1 MEQVVPFNVNTA
13 GTTKYLCLANVRKGY
28 GIGAKYP
35 DATTAWNN
43 TQQHRDRNFP
53 AGCAVPIFFNWTGK
67 VEGVTKN
74 WGHVGVRLADGRFW
88 TDGKFYQS
96 VGTLMAFY
104 LKNGNPSYLGWGE
117 SLNGVPI
124 VKSVTIEPMAII
136 QDAPNWYA
144 RCNDTHWRINGEE
157 LSRAA
162 FLSFVN
168 KEFLYFV
175 ETISALKSAATTQ
188 EWQNTGKVA
197 VQDNWEGQIHNLNKE
212 LTETKAKL
220 NTCLTS
226 GGDIAG
232 MVKENNAILKWL
244 KSAWESV
251 FKTKG

>member
-1 MEQVVPFNVNTA
+1 MRPLRKFNLTLA
-13 GTTKYLCLANVRKGY
+13 GTKPYWCLQNTRLGYAIGTKYPSA
-28 GIGAKYP
+28 IS
-35 DATTAWNN
+35 AWEH
-43 TQQHRDRNFP
+43 TEQHKDQNFP
-53 AGCAVPIFFNWTGK
+53 AGCDVPIFFNWTGK

-96 VGTLMAFY
+96 IGTLMAFY

-124 VKSVTIEPMAII
+124 VKSVTIEPNMAII
-136 QDAPNWYA
+136 QDTPNWYG
-144 RCNDTHWRINGEE
+144 RCNDTHWRINGGE
-157 LSRAA
+157 LPRAA

-188 EWQNTGKVA
+188 EWQNVGKVA
-197 VQDNWEGQIHNLNKE
+197 VTDNWEGQIHNLNAE
-212 LTETKAKL
+212 LKKCQA
-220 NTCLTS
+220 S
-226 GGDIAG
+226 GGGDIAG